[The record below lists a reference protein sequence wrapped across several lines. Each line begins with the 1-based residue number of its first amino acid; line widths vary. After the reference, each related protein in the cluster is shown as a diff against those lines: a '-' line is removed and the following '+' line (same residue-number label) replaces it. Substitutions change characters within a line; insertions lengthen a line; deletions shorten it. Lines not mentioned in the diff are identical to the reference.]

1 MENHVDPHVYL
12 QQIAVRL
19 RDLDDKADREQLET
33 ILDEL
38 EYLYDILDP
47 SVLEGAE
54 TLMSQVRRKLG
65 IGY

>member
-1 MENHVDPHVYL
+1 MENPVDPHLYL

-19 RDLDDKADREQLET
+19 RDLDDREQLET